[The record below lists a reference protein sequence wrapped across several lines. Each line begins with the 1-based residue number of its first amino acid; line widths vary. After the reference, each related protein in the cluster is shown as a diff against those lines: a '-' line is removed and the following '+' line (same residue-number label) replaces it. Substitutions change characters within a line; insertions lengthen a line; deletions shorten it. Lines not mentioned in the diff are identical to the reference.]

1 MTGNRCDKM
10 PEREDQTIDLRSE
23 LRRTLN
29 MKHIMNRRHFLKT
42 SALAGGAALALHRL
56 PFVGRALATGASPC
70 PHRSQ
75 VALTGGSDQ
84 VDNIF
89 QSLQMLKTKIAAA
102 IGNRPVLIKVNNV
115 SGGTVALA
123 DTPVQSLEGILEF
136 LKSIGKTDVTI
147 AECALLNTTQVS
159 FSNNNYYSLVK
170 KYPVRLKDLSEEG
183 YQTQYVWNND
193 LGSGNPLQA
202 VRMSKLLLRP
212 GPGLPRKYFVISN
225 CRPKTHDRVVATCSL
240 KNVVMGSVQIDPNFY
255 GGGGNSQNDKGHMHS
270 ASGSNS
276 AGGSL
281 SDQDLNDTLYRM
293 ARWQAPDLSVV
304 DGYQGMQGAGPLSG
318 TAVNLGCAVTSLDW
332 LSADRVAIELMNIN
346 AGIIATAAPSGGGYL
361 SNSTSFGSETNGWP
375 MFPLYLNYCGQ
386 DGAWQ
391 YDLNMIDIL
400 GGKITDYR
408 QTFALHSGVTA
419 QLYGMNA
426 SPRSQDTDAPSLPS

>member
-1 MTGNRCDKM
+1 MN
-10 PEREDQTIDLRSE
+10 
-23 LRRTLN
+23 
-29 MKHIMNRRHFLKT
+29 HIMNRRHFLRT

-56 PFVGRALATGASPC
+56 PFVNRALANHSGDPC
-70 PHRSQ
+70 LSRSQ
-75 VALTGGSDQ
+75 VALTGGTDQ
-84 VDNIF
+84 IDNIF
-89 QSLQMLKTKIAAA
+89 QGLQMLKGKIASA

-115 SGGTVALA
+115 SGGTIALA

-147 AECALLNTTQVS
+147 AECALGNQTQVS
-159 FSNNNYYSLVK
+159 FSNNNYYSLLK
-170 KYPVRLKDLSEEG
+170 KYPVRFKDLSEEG

-193 LGSGNPLQA
+193 LGAGNPMQP

-225 CRPKTHDRVVATCSL
+225 CRPKTHDRVVATFSL

-255 GGGGNSQNDKGHMHS
+255 LPSGSGNAQNDKGHMHA

-276 AGGSL
+276 SGGSL

-293 ARWQAPDLSVV
+293 ARWEAPDLSVI

-332 LSADRVAIELMNIN
+332 LAADRVAVELMNIN
-346 AGIIATAAPSGGGYL
+346 ASIITTPAPSGGGYV
-361 SNSTSFGSETNGWP
+361 SNTTPYGTEANGWP
-375 MFPLYLNYCGQ
+375 MFP
-386 DGAWQ
+386 
-391 YDLNMIDIL
+391 
-400 GGKITDYR
+400 
-408 QTFALHSGVTA
+408 ALPQLLRPGWHSGA
-419 QLYGMNA
+419 G
-426 SPRSQDTDAPSLPS
+426 PI